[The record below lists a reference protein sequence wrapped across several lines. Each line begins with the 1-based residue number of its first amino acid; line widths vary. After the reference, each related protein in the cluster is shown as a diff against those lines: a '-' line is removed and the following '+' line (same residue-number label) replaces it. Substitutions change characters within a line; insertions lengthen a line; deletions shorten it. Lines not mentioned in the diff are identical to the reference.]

1 MPHHHGPHVAI
12 IGAGF
17 SGLLTAIQLLRQSS
31 ETRATLI
38 ERRDAF
44 GPGVAYDTGNPGH
57 LLNVRLDNMSAFPDQ
72 PVHLA
77 DWLAEQPS
85 WRAQDGFITRGMYG
99 DYLRHLLAET
109 LDGATERLRLVRG
122 EARTIERTDK
132 TWRITVGEDVV
143 TADAV
148 VLALGNLEPASPPGI
163 DAAVRA
169 SSAYVENP
177 WRIDAETVRAA
188 RSILLIGSG
197 LTMVDAA
204 LTLRRPGRRFTA
216 LSRHGLLPR
225 GHATVPPPP
234 FPGDFSGGPSQVLT
248 QVRRATL
255 THDWRAVFDRLRHRA
270 RDLWRDWTPDQKRR
284 FLRHLRPLW
293 DVHRHRMSPGTTRDI
308 ASMLASG
315 DLTVLAGKL
324 TGAVLDDG
332 KVEASWRPRHR
343 RRAIRDRFDLVINCT
358 GPLGV
363 IQHSAEPVICDL
375 LARGYGRP
383 DPLGLGLEV
392 DDGGQLIGVTDA
404 RTPGLYAIGPL
415 TRGAFWEMTA
425 VPDLRGQA
433 RDLAGIL
440 VRRGRV

>member
-1 MPHHHGPHVAI
+1 MPLQHGPHVVI

-17 SGLLTAIQLLRQSS
+17 SGLLTAIQLLRQCAR
-31 ETRATLI
+31 TCVTLI

-72 PVHLA
+72 PGHLA

-99 DYLRHLLAET
+99 EYLRHLLDEA
-109 LDGATERLRLVRG
+109 LDGAPERLTLVAG
-122 EARTIERTDK
+122 EAKSLTRVNDG
-132 TWRITVGEDVV
+132 WRVRAGETVVS
-143 TADAV
+143 ADAV

-169 SSAYVENP
+169 SAAYVENP
-177 WRIDAETVRAA
+177 WRIDPTAASEA

-204 LTLRRPGRRFTA
+204 LTLQKPGRRFTA

-225 GHATVPPPP
+225 GHATVPPTP
-234 FPGDFSGGPSQVLT
+234 FEGEFSGGPADLVA
-248 QVRRATL
+248 QVRRASL
-255 THDWRAVFDRLRHRA
+255 THDWRAVFDRLRRSA
-270 RDLWRDWTPDQKRR
+270 RPIWRDWTPDQRKR

-293 DVHRHRMSPGTTRDI
+293 DVHRHRLSPGTAREVG
-308 ASMLASG
+308 SMLASG

-324 TGAVLDDG
+324 TDAVLDDG
-332 KVEASWRPRHR
+332 VVAVAWRPRHR
-343 RRAIRDRFDLVINCT
+343 RRPIRDRFDLVINCT
-358 GPLGV
+358 GPLGS
-363 IQHSAEPVICDL
+363 IQHSAEPVIRDL
-375 LARGYGRP
+375 LSQGHGRP

-392 DDGGQLIGVTDA
+392 DQTGTLIGAAGAPT
-404 RTPGLYAIGPL
+404 TGLHAIGPL

-433 RDLAGIL
+433 RDLAATLLARSPG
-440 VRRGRV
+440 